1 MSVQKM
7 SAQKATIYDVAKWAG
22 VSASTVSR
30 YLNRTSFIAK
40 DKVDAIELAIFETG
54 FKHKSRKGEPDTKRN
69 MTIGV
74 IVPSFDA
81 PYVSR
86 ILLGMDEQMHKH
98 SYDLIIETTNW
109 DIARERS
116 ELNDLVSRQV
126 DGVII
131 IGGEL
136 VESEI
141 AQVTADIPA
150 LLMCR
155 SGSGL
160 LPMINVDNE
169 IGAYLATNHL
179 LQLGHSKIFHAMGA
193 RGNIETEQR
202 LAGFKR
208 AMTAAGL
215 PSGEPTWISANF
227 EPDEACQR
235 TIEKIESGAE
245 FTAVFAANDLSAF
258 GVIQAL
264 HRKGLRVPEDVSVI
278 GFDDLPIGDFY
289 IPRLSTMR
297 QPFAQMG
304 EIAIRYLLDLIS
316 GNRPDYDIPPVSI
329 VVRDSTSSIALS

>member
-1 MSVQKM
+1 MSV
-7 SAQKATIYDVAKWAG
+7 QKATIYDVAKTAG

-54 FKHKSRKGEPDTKRN
+54 FKHKSRKAEPETKRN

-74 IVPSFDA
+74 IAPSFDT

-86 ILLGMDEQMHKH
+86 ILFGMDEKMHNH
-98 SYDLIIETTNW
+98 SYNIVIETTNW
-109 DIARERS
+109 EVDRERD
-116 ELNDLVSRQV
+116 ELKDLMRRQV

-136 VESEI
+136 PERDI
-141 AQVTADIPA
+141 AAIMGKTPT

-155 SGSGL
+155 SGSGQ

-179 LQLGHSKIFHAMGA
+179 LQLGHTKIFHAMGA

-208 AMTAAGL
+208 AMNAAGL
-215 PSGEPTWISANF
+215 PCGEATWISGNF
-227 EPDEACQR
+227 EPHEACQN
-235 TIEKIESGAE
+235 TLEKIESGSS

-264 HRKGLRVPEDVSVI
+264 HRKGYRVPEDVSVI
-278 GFDDLPIGDFY
+278 GFDDLPIGEFF

-304 EIAIRYLLDLIS
+304 EIAVRYMLDLIS
-316 GNRPDYDIPPVSI
+316 GNTPRYEVPPVSI
-329 VVRDSTSSIALS
+329 VVRDSTKSVVF